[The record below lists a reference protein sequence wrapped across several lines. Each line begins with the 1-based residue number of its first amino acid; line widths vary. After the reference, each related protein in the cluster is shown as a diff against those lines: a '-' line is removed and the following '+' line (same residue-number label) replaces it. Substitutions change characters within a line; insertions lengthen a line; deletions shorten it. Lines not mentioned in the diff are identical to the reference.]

1 MATVVVDSPI
11 GPLTVEAGPHGVL
24 RIGFGARPTR
34 PGDDASLQAA
44 AIARQAADEIEEYFA
59 GTRTRFDVP
68 LDWAVTDGFRAAVL
82 AALVDV
88 PYGEVVTYGEL
99 AALAGR
105 PGAARAVGT
114 TMATNPWPVVV
125 ACHRVV
131 RAGGRLGR
139 YGAGVEVKRR
149 LLDLEGASVLRQG

>member
-1 MATVVVDSPI
+1 MATVVLDSPI
-11 GPLTVEAGPHGVL
+11 GPLTVEAGSHGVV
-24 RIGFGARPTR
+24 RIGFGARPAR
-34 PGDDASLQAA
+34 PGDDASPQAA
-44 AIARQAADEIEEYFA
+44 AVARQAADEIDEYFA

-68 LDWAVTDGFRAAVL
+68 LDWAVTDGFRADVL
-82 AALVDV
+82 AALVEV

-131 RAGGRLGR
+131 RAGGRLGQ

-149 LLDLEGASVLRQG
+149 LLDLEGADVPRQG